1 MFDMMP
7 INMPQTLII
16 ADLHLTQV
24 EIDKIELFD
33 QFCTEYASK
42 VDQLFILGD
51 LFNTWIGDDISLNT
65 YQSIATILNKLTKT
79 TQVFVMAGNRDF
91 LLSNTF
97 ENETG
102 CKLIKEPHLI
112 HHNEK
117 NYLLIHGDSLCTDDV
132 DYQKLKKVLR
142 NPIIQFI
149 FLHLS
154 KNLRLKLTGQLR
166 KKSIEAQSYKSE
178 KIMDVNQSAVDELMT
193 KYPNMDLI
201 HGHTHRQ
208 NTHKMERY
216 TRYVL
221 GDWKNNQGNAIKLGE
236 SLEWLEI
243 N

>member
-1 MFDMMP
+1 M
-7 INMPQTLII
+7 QHTLII

-24 EIDKIELFD
+24 ESDKIELFN

-65 YQSIATILNKLTKT
+65 YQSISTILAKLTKT

-97 ENETG
+97 EKETG
-102 CKLIKEPHLI
+102 CKLIKEPHLLN
-112 HHNEK
+112 HNEK
-117 NYLLIHGDSLCTDDV
+117 KFILIHGDSLCTDDV

-149 FLHLS
+149 FLHLP
-154 KNLRLKLTGQLR
+154 KNLRFKLTGQLR
-166 KKSIEAQSYKSE
+166 KKSIEAQSYKSVE
-178 KIMDVNQSAVDELMT
+178 IMDVNQSTVDELMK

-208 NTHKMERY
+208 NTHKMDRY

-221 GDWKNNQGNAIKLGE
+221 GDWKKNHGNAIKLSE
-236 SLEWLEI
+236 NLEWLEI

>member
-1 MFDMMP
+1 MQ
-7 INMPQTLII
+7 QTLII

-33 QFCTEYASK
+33 QFCTVYASQ
-42 VDQLFILGD
+42 VDQLFVLGD

-79 TQVFVMAGNRDF
+79 TEVFVMVGNRDF

-102 CKLIKEPHLI
+102 CKLIKEPYLLN
-112 HHNEK
+112 HHEK
-117 NYLLIHGDSLCTDDV
+117 KYLLIHGDSLCTDDV

-178 KIMDVNQSAVDELMT
+178 KIMDVNQLAVDELMT